1 MQSPLPALTLVSARP
16 SRRSLAIGAAALLA
30 LAITAPDAFAQ
41 ANVNPPTKLTY
52 QGFLTSVSGVPL
64 GNTSPENKT
73 VVFRIYDAATGGNL
87 KWASRQTVTFDKGYF
102 SVLLGEGDADPSNA
116 TLFNEGNLTG
126 VFTDGD
132 SVANRHLEIV
142 VDGTSIA
149 PRLQFLTSPYA
160 FLARRA
166 KEVDASAVTTGV
178 LATDRIPSLD
188 TAKITSGALA
198 TDRIP
203 SLDAAKITT
212 GTLSVDRIPSM
223 NASKINAGTLD
234 DARLSGNVA
243 KLGSAQTFTA
253 INTFNEVIRVNGSK
267 VINFGYDVANREG
280 SAGQIGYGTHSGGS
294 SSATASLD
302 IVGAGTSG
310 GSRRVTMWAEGGFK
324 VNGGMTVSG
333 DVSSSTYRA
342 TSALYTGAAGGEE
355 AKIYRDA
362 DTIFVGGNSLWHDQ
376 ASANYHWA
384 TYNGDN
390 NWDFASDK
398 RLKRNIV
405 DAEPVLDSLLK
416 VRFRRF
422 NWKTQPEGGK
432 AEFGVVAQE
441 LEPIF
446 PDLVDEVKFPDQAEK
461 MKTVGY
467 TSFGTIAAKAIQELK
482 AQTDKEFSRLHAEIE
497 ALKVENKDLRTKVQ
511 ARAEAGEAA
520 NDLAVLR
527 KELESLRAT
536 VAELRPLRASR

>member
-1 MQSPLPALTLVSARP
+1 MQSPLPALTLVSARS
-16 SRRSLAIGAAALLA
+16 SRPSLAIGAAALLA

-73 VVFRIYDAATGGNL
+73 VVFRIYDAATGGSI

-102 SVLLGEGDADPSNA
+102 SVLLGEGDADPANP
-116 TLFNEGNLTG
+116 TLFNEGNLTA

-203 SLDAAKITT
+203 SLDAGKITT
-212 GTLSVDRIPSM
+212 GTLSVDRIPSL
-223 NASKINAGTLD
+223 NANKINAGTLD
-234 DARLSGNVA
+234 DARLSANVA
-243 KLGSAQTFTA
+243 KLASAQTFTA
-253 INTFNEVIRVNGSK
+253 INTFNESIRINGSK
-267 VINFGYDVANREG
+267 VINFGYDVPNREV

-294 SSATASLD
+294 TAANASLD
-302 IVGAGTSG
+302 IVGAGTT
-310 GSRRVTMWAEGGFK
+310 GSRKISLWAEGGITLA
-324 VNGGMTVSG
+324 GGINASG
-333 DVSSSTYRA
+333 NSSANTYRA
-342 TSALYTGAAGGEE
+342 TSALYTGTAGGEE

-376 ASANYHWA
+376 SAANYHWA

-405 DAEPVLDSLLK
+405 DAEPMLESLLK

-446 PDLVDEVKFPDQAEK
+446 PDLVDEVKFPDQEEK

-497 ALKVENKDLRTKVQ
+497 ALKVENKELRTKVQ
-511 ARAEAGEAA
+511 ARADAGDAA
-520 NDLAVLR
+520 NDLAALR
-527 KELESLRAT
+527 KEMESLRAT